1 MRKDER
7 YSRDLKL
14 LFDVILRLQTQEECR
29 LFFEDI
35 CTISE
40 MNEMAKRLR
49 VAVLLREGKS
59 YLQISKET
67 GVSTAT
73 ISRVNRC
80 LEWGDGGY
88 SLALDRLEEN
98 AACTDSVEA
107 DGEPT
112 AEAVCSDEG
121 EYA

>member
-7 YSRDLKL
+7 YSRDLRL

-88 SLALDRLEEN
+88 SLALDRLEEKTTG
-98 AACTDSVEA
+98 ADGIDA
-107 DGEPT
+107 DGEQT
-112 AEAVCSDEG
+112 ASAVRSDEG

>member
-80 LEWGDGGY
+80 IEWGDGGY

-98 AACTDSVEA
+98 TACTDGVEA
-107 DGEPT
+107 DGEQT